1 MAPDDAPALSPL
13 EYIFE
18 LDTWDIRAAAFR
30 AALDLGVFRALAD
43 GPHRADEVARR
54 IGADPEATRILLDAV
69 GSFGLLVSGLEG
81 YALAPGAAGVLDQ
94 AGPGSIIEAYRREF
108 AARDHFTESVETGR
122 AARDI
127 RAEDAAGLWAAYA
140 AAEIPQRETLLELAR
155 SRWRA
160 LGMSPDAGMSPGTR
174 ILDVGCGSGLK
185 SLALAVDDPAAS
197 VVAIDSAAV
206 LEVAAQAASLL
217 GVSGRVTLVEG
228 EVSALTRLD
237 GPFDIVLFGNVLHYF
252 DPDEVVA
259 LLTRARELLAD
270 GGRVVIATPLAT
282 PGDLSNAAPALTAVW
297 MVNVSAHGR
306 LHSLS
311 DYSGFLAATG
321 FSPPIT
327 AEGIPWLAAVAT

>member
-1 MAPDDAPALSPL
+1 MTPDDSPALSPL

-30 AALDLGVFRALAD
+30 AAVELGVFGVLAD
-43 GPHRADEVARR
+43 GPQGADEVARR

-69 GSFGLLVSGLEG
+69 GSFGLLTSRQNG

-94 AGPGSIIEAYRREF
+94 AGRGSIVEAYRREF
-108 AARDHFTESVETGR
+108 AARDRFTESIRTGR

-140 AAEIPQRETLLELAR
+140 SAEIPKRDALVELAR
-155 SRWRA
+155 SRWQA
-160 LGMSPDAGMSPGTR
+160 LGVTGSTMHGAR

-185 SLALAVDDPAAS
+185 SLALAVDDPAVS

-206 LEVAAQAASLL
+206 LEVAAQAATLL
-217 GVSGRVTLVEG
+217 GVSSRVMLVEG
-228 EVSALTRLD
+228 DVTALERLD
-237 GPFDIVLFGNVLHYF
+237 GPFDIALFGFVLHYF

-259 LLTRARELLAD
+259 ILAQARRLLAV

-282 PGDLSNAAPALTAVW
+282 PGDLSDAAPALTAVW

-306 LHSLS
+306 LYGLG

-321 FSPPIT
+321 FGPPIT
-327 AEGIPWLAAVAT
+327 AEGTPWLAAIAT